1 MCSQK
6 SLKFKRRKNS
16 FSLAFYFSLHLIKN
30 FYDHKKYAFLYSNTV
45 KQKKKKRCEMLPLE
59 VFVIFK
65 FFHVLATIREK
76 VENGKKKVAGDM
88 RRIRDRS

>member
-1 MCSQK
+1 MIT
-6 SLKFKRRKNS
+6 KNMR
-16 FSLAFYFSLHLIKN
+16 FYTAILSSK
-30 FYDHKKYAFLYSNTV
+30 
-45 KQKKKKRCEMLPLE
+45 KKKKRCEMLPLE